1 MRRVHEPDNAII
13 ERRAKPHRLDEPRR
27 FRFGKS
33 LDPRDLR
40 RPARMILAEIDPDIA
55 LRLAGRVARHAHRR
69 EIELLTLGE
78 RRDGGAPPVRHKAP
92 AVIAAFDLAAVEL
105 AGRERHAAV
114 WADVAQREDGAALV
128 TPDHDRLAQHDA
140 GEQPARPQL
149 PPGHGV
155 IPGLAQR
162 RCRILHARTLARHAA
177 TYRGPLPAA

>member
-1 MRRVHEPDNAII
+1 MHKGAVRRVHEPDNAII

-27 FRFGKS
+27 FRFGKT
-33 LDPRDLR
+33 LDVRHLR
-40 RPARMILAEIDPDIA
+40 RAAGVAAEIDPDIA
-55 LRLAGRVARHAHRR
+55 LRFAGRVARHAHRR
-69 EIELLTLGE
+69 QIELLTLGE
-78 RRDGGAPPVRHKAP
+78 RRDGGAPPIGRKAP
-92 AVIAAFDLAAVEL
+92 AVIAAFDLATVEL

-155 IPGLAQR
+155 IPGLA
-162 RCRILHARTLARHAA
+162 
-177 TYRGPLPAA
+177 